1 MTSDGTTAHGTRPVA
16 STVSA
21 DAAGSAPLLEIVVP
35 VFDEERSLEQS
46 IRTLHAALRGQFGDR
61 WLLTIADNASTDAT
75 PAIADAL
82 AAELERV
89 RAVHLAEKGRGRA
102 LKQVWLASEAEVV
115 GYLDVDLSTDLA
127 ALAPLVAPLL
137 SRHSDLAI
145 GTRLSADARVV
156 RGAKREIVSRGYNAL
171 LRATGL
177 RASDAQCGFKAM
189 RSDVARRIL
198 PFVEDTGWFFDTEVL
213 MIAERSGL
221 RIHEVPVDWVD
232 DEDSKVDIVATAL
245 ADLRGVV
252 RVLRGIG
259 SRRIPVEA
267 IYAELGRRPFEPA
280 HRPGFFGQVLRFGL
294 IGGAS
299 TVAYAVLYLLL
310 QLAIA
315 PQVAN
320 FAALLVTAVANTWA
334 NRRITFGV
342 RGRPG
347 IVGDQLKGLLVFL
360 LAWCLTS
367 GSLLVLHAARPES
380 GAVAELVVL
389 TVANLVATVLRFV
402 LLRAW
407 VFRRARRG
415 VASAALDPAADAA
428 TAIPT
433 SRRAD
438 DADAA
443 LQKEAAA

>member
-1 MTSDGTTAHGTRPVA
+1 MLVPMSAETTSDPTPPEPATLPA
-16 STVSA
+16 
-21 DAAGSAPLLEIVVP
+21 LLEVVVP
-35 VFDEERSLEQS
+35 VYDEERSLEHS
-46 IRTLHAALRGQFGDR
+46 IRTLHAALAGQFADR
-61 WLLTIADNASTDAT
+61 WLVTIADNASTDAT
-75 PAIADAL
+75 PQIADDL

-102 LKQVWLASEAEVV
+102 LKQVWLTSEAEVV

-137 SRHSDLAI
+137 SGHSDLAI
-145 GTRLSADARVV
+145 GTRLSADSRVV
-156 RGAKREIVSRGYNAL
+156 RGAKREFVSRGYNTL

-252 RVLRGIG
+252 RVLRGIA

-267 IYAELGRRPFEPA
+267 IYAELGRRPFEQV

-299 TVAYAVLYLLL
+299 TVAYALLYLGL
-310 QLAIA
+310 QLVIA

-320 FAALLVTAVANTWA
+320 FVALLLTAIANTWA
-334 NRRITFGV
+334 NRHITFGV
-342 RGRPG
+342 RGRAG
-347 IVGDQLKGLLVFL
+347 LVSDQVKGLLVFL

-367 GSLLVLHAARPES
+367 GSLLALHAARPES
-380 GAVAELVVL
+380 GPVAELIVL
-389 TVANLVATVLRFV
+389 TVANLVATALRFA

-407 VFRRARRG
+407 VFRRTRSLIHSTPA
-415 VASAALDPAADAA
+415 ASAAPIPADSATSTPRTGALAAALTQEDAA
-428 TAIPT
+428 A
-433 SRRAD
+433 
-438 DADAA
+438 
-443 LQKEAAA
+443 